1 MLYLLDSNVLIDANR
16 DYYPLERVPEFWDW
30 LLHIASLTAV
40 KIPTEIY
47 EELKDGNDALKEWVV
62 DYHEDIVLYENVSED
77 SVSNVLNEG
86 YANDLND
93 EEIETIGMD
102 PFLIAYAT
110 ADIENRCVVTTEASK
125 PKKKRA
131 NRHMPDVCGDLNVRC
146 CDTFGFLREMDFRTN
161 WRT

>member
-16 DYYPLERVPEFWDW
+16 DYYPLDRVPEFWDW
-30 LLHIASLTAV
+30 LLHIASLTRV
-40 KIPTEIY
+40 RIPTEIY
-47 EELKDGNDALKEWVV
+47 EELKEGNDALKDWVV
-62 DYHEDIVLYENVSED
+62 DYQEDIVLVETVSEE
-77 SVSNVLNEG
+77 SVSYVLDEG

-93 EEIETIGMD
+93 EEIEKIGMD
-102 PFLIAYAT
+102 PFLIAYAME
-110 ADIENRCVVTTEASK
+110 DIENRCVVTTEASK

-131 NRHMPDVCGDLNVRC
+131 NRHMPDVCGYLNVKS

>member
-16 DYYPLERVPEFWDW
+16 DYYPLERVPEYWDW
-30 LLHIASLTAV
+30 LLYIASSMRA

-47 EELKDGNDALKEWVV
+47 EELKEGNDALKDWVV
-62 DYHEDIVLYENVSED
+62 DYQEDIVLVETVSEE
-77 SVSNVLNEG
+77 SVSYVLDEG

-93 EEIETIGMD
+93 EEIEKIGMD
-102 PFLIAYAT
+102 PFLIAYAME
-110 ADIENRCVVTTEASK
+110 DIENRCVVTTEASK

-131 NRHMPDVCGDLNVRC
+131 NRHMPDVCGYLNVKS